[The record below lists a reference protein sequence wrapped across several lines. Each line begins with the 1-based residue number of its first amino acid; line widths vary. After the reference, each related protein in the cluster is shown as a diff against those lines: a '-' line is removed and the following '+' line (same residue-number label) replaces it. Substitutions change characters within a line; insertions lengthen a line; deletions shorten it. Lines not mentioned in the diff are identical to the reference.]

1 MPALPLSR
9 RALAALALVFAL
21 PALAEDWPD
30 TDWPRAQQPAGPA
43 LEAFERYAFGR
54 RDDVRRK
61 GIRTDA
67 VVVIR
72 DGRLVYE
79 RYAGPSR
86 AETPHLTWSVSKSLL
101 ATLLGVAEGEGRFQ
115 LDDPVARYYP
125 PFARHPEVTLRHL
138 LNWSSG
144 LDWQEDYEFAPLKS
158 SVVAMLY
165 TRGRDDMAGFVA
177 ETPQA
182 RPPGRRFR
190 YSSGDSNVLAAALH
204 GMLGADYAEYP
215 WRALFEPLGIRS
227 AVWERDAAGTFVG
240 SSYVYMSARDLARVG
255 LLMQRHGRWRERQ
268 IAAAGMGRVQPDTL
282 RPLPAERG
290 RGGRGGA
297 GRPVVVEPCGERRAG
312 ALAGRRRDRLRRA
325 RPLGP
330 GALRAA
336 RGEAGDRA
344 LRRRPRRAF
353 PPQRIPAP
361 GTGGVR
367 RGGAAMIRRHPLLFL
382 FVLGLL
388 AALAWAW
395 QNRIHLA
402 AFPAIIGAYTAKE
415 YCSCRYVMGNSA
427 DYCRAYTQQYVPIS
441 GFFDD
446 EARRRVTARGLGSTQ
461 TAAWLGPREGCR
473 LMPEADRLPD

>member
-1 MPALPLSR
+1 RHGRLR
-9 RALAALALVFAL
+9 R
-21 PALAEDWPD
+21 
-30 TDWPRAQQPAGPA
+30 RNPAGPA
-43 LEAFERYAFGR
+43 AGPAFPLLQRRQQRAGGGPPRHARRGLCRVPLARAVRAAGHPFGGMGAR
-54 RDDVRRK
+54 RRRHVRRLVVRLHERPRP
-61 GIRTDA
+61 GARRPADA
-67 VVVIR
+67 
-72 DGRLVYE
+72 
-79 RYAGPSR
+79 
-86 AETPHLTWSVSKSLL
+86 
-101 ATLLGVAEGEGRFQ
+101 
-115 LDDPVARYYP
+115 
-125 PFARHPEVTLRHL
+125 
-138 LNWSSG
+138 
-144 LDWQEDYEFAPLKS
+144 AP
-158 SVVAMLY
+158 
-165 TRGRDDMAGFVA
+165 
-177 ETPQA
+177 
-182 RPPGRRFR
+182 
-190 YSSGDSNVLAAALH
+190 
-204 GMLGADYAEYP
+204 
-215 WRALFEPLGIRS
+215 RALAR
-227 AVWERDAAGTFVG
+227 AAT
-240 SSYVYMSARDLARVG
+240 
-255 LLMQRHGRWRERQ
+255 
-268 IAAAGMGRVQPDTL
+268 AAAGMGRVQPDAL